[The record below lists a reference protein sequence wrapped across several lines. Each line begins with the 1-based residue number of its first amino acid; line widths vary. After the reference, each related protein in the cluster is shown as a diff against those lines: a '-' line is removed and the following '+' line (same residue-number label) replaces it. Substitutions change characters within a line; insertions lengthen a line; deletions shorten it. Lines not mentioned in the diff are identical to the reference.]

1 MNAELAKNFLS
12 FSKKTA
18 SLKLTP
24 PAFKTEITASGLAIT
39 LNQIKKK

>member
-1 MNAELAKNFLS
+1 MNAELGQELLS

-24 PAFKTEITASGLAIT
+24 PAFKTEITANGLAIT
-39 LNQIKKK
+39 LNQIEKR